1 MRIIESMT
9 RITLPNKTYIRVWR
23 NEEQLL
29 DQYNNNDI
37 KTVANLNVHLTI
49 TQLAEKIA
57 AMPRVNAVE
66 VLTGDGEGVLIYPSW
81 P

>member
-23 NEEQLL
+23 NEDTLQ
-29 DQYNNNDI
+29 DSYNNSDLNSM
-37 KTVANLNVHLTI
+37 ANRNTHLTLS
-49 TQLAEKIA
+49 QLAEKIA
-57 AMPRVNAVE
+57 EMPRVNAVE
-66 VLTGDGEGVLIYPSW
+66 VLAVDGEGVLIYPSW